1 MKPYIMKKINVL
13 LLLCL
18 LLVGINSTAQ
28 NVYEWYQDGI
38 VVFQLKTTTNYTIPS
53 RDKHVDIKQ
62 VDFISSIQNQY
73 GIYEMTQLHPND
85 KDELLR
91 RTYQIKFNA
100 VDKVDA
106 IIRDIAQI
114 PVIEYAE
121 KKELHGHFLTPN
133 DLGANTTTGTG
144 MWHLY
149 RMNAQQA
156 WDLSTGS
163 ANVVV
168 AVADDAILSTH
179 QDLTNKLVTGYDAPT
194 GGSNTNPCG
203 SNDGNHGTHVSGTV
217 GAQTNNGIG
226 VASIGFNVSVMP
238 VKIGNCNGQLTH
250 GYEGINWAANNGAD
264 VINMS
269 WGGGGFSNYGQNVCN
284 AAFNAGSI
292 LVAAAGNDGT
302 NQQFYPAAYN
312 NVIAVASTTTN
323 DAKSGFSQ
331 YGTWITVSA
340 PGSAIRSTWATS
352 NTAYSRI
359 QGTSMASPNVAG
371 LVGLMKSYVPTVSNT
386 NIINCLLSS
395 AANINAA
402 NPSYIGQL
410 GTGRI
415 DAFAALQCM
424 GLYNVNVDAGISAIN
439 SPSSTVCGAS
449 FTPQVTLRNFGAN
462 TLTSVTINYEWN
474 GNPQTFNW
482 TGSLTTGQTT
492 LITLPVQSGGA
503 GSYTFT
509 ASTSNPNNTTDENP
523 GNNSSS
529 ISFVMDPNGQVVDL
543 TLITDC
549 YGDEITWNIT
559 NEDGLQ
565 VTTGGPYANITG
577 GATNNY
583 ALCLPVGC
591 YTFNIIDTYGDGMYG
606 SQWQN
611 CSVNGNYYMT
621 DEGGATLFQ
630 MTAANADFGY
640 GTSHNFCVIAPNVFN
655 DAGVA
660 QIASPSGLVCSS
672 TINPEVELRNFGLNA
687 LTSADI
693 NYQTSGGL
701 QTFSWTGNLA
711 SGQSTNVVLPAIG
724 VTSGSITITA
734 YTSSPNGVADDN
746 SANDQSQKALMV
758 YSGAGLPLPFT
769 ETFENS
775 PFTTNWTIDNP
786 DNETTWEVVTV
797 SGTAPGN
804 KAAKM
809 DFFNYAQASR
819 RDGMISPKLNLA
831 GYSSV
836 DLTFEHAYRRFNQTA
851 TDSLIVY
858 VSADCGNTYNR
869 VFARGENGT
878 GTFATATTTTVA
890 FNPANSGEWCMGT
903 VGSDCYSVNL
913 DSYIGQQVLI
923 KFEGFNAGTV
933 GNNLYIDN
941 INVIGI
947 PANNTPTPSFTE
959 NSQIICEGGSVAF
972 TDQSTANITGWN
984 WSFPGGSPTTST
996 SQNPTVTY
1004 PSAGNY
1010 DVTLE
1015 VTNAF
1020 GTETITVTNHI
1031 TVNTP
1036 PNVTI
1041 SSPSTT
1047 ICEGSSTNLV
1057 ASGANSYTWDN
1068 GLGSGPSKTVSPTT
1082 TTTYEVTGSA
1092 GQGCTNTQSITITVI
1107 PQPNVSSSAT
1117 ETSIC
1122 NGNNTTISASGAD
1135 TYSWNNGL
1143 GAGAIHS
1150 VSPTQTTT
1158 YTVTGTVGTCTN
1170 TSSITVTVIE
1180 EAELQVNAG
1189 SLSICEGEGTTISAN
1204 GGTDYTWN
1212 PPLGL
1217 SSTTGSPVTA
1227 SPTVTTTYTV
1237 EGNTTCGPA
1246 TANITITV
1254 TEAPPTPIIYQQG
1267 NVLSTTVSGGS
1278 SVQWYLNG
1286 SPIAGATSANYTI
1299 SENGT
1304 YTVVITNGNG
1314 CSSSSAATNAEL
1326 DTSGLEEN
1334 NLGFGYLLFPNP
1346 THGEFK
1352 LTVYGLTEA
1361 VNFKIYDVL
1370 GKEINLNKETSIS
1383 SNSTLN
1389 FDLTGYSEGV
1399 YFISFSTIK
1408 GTIIEK
1414 IVLQK

>member
-1 MKPYIMKKINVL
+1 MKKINIL
-13 LLLCL
+13 LLLCML
-18 LLVGINSTAQ
+18 FVGINSTAQ
-28 NVYEWYQDGI
+28 KVYEWYQDGI
-38 VVFQLKTTTNYTIPS
+38 VVFQLKTTTSYTIPS
-53 RDKHVDIKQ
+53 RDKQVDFKQ
-62 VDFISSIQNQY
+62 VDFISLIQDQY

-106 IIRDIAQI
+106 IIRDIAQV

-163 ANVVV
+163 ANIVV
-168 AVADDAILSTH
+168 AVTDDAILSTH

-217 GAQTNNGIG
+217 GAESNNGIG
-226 VASIGFNVSVMP
+226 VASIGYNVSVMP

-269 WGGGGFSNYGQNVCN
+269 WGGGGSSNYGQNVCN

-340 PGSAIRSTWATS
+340 PGSAIRSTWAS
-352 NTAYSRI
+352 GNTAYNRI

-371 LVGLMKSYVPTVSNT
+371 LIGLMKSYVPNVSNA
-386 NIINCLLSS
+386 NIINCLLST
-395 AANINAA
+395 AANINSV

-410 GTGRI
+410 GSGRI
-415 DAFAALQCM
+415 DALAALQCM
-424 GLYNVNVDAGISAIN
+424 GLYNVNVDAGISAIS
-439 SPSSTVCGAS
+439 SPSSTICGAS

-462 TLTSVTINYEWN
+462 TLTSVIINYEWN
-474 GNPQTFNW
+474 GNPQTYNW
-482 TGSLTTGQTT
+482 SGNLTTGQTV
-492 LITLPVQSGGA
+492 LVTLPVQSGGA
-503 GSYTFT
+503 GNYTFT
-509 ASTSNPNNTTDENP
+509 ASTSNPNNSTDENL
-523 GNNSSS
+523 GNNASSVN
-529 ISFVMDPNGQVVDL
+529 FAMDPNGQIVDL
-543 TLITDC
+543 TVITDC
-549 YGDEITWNIT
+549 YGEEITWNIT
-559 NEDGLQ
+559 DEDGLQ
-565 VTTGGPYANITG
+565 VATGGPYTNVAG

-630 MTAANADFGY
+630 MTAANANFGFS
-640 GTSHNFCVIAPNVFN
+640 TSHNFCVIAPNVFN
-655 DAGVA
+655 DAGIV
-660 QIASPSGLVCSS
+660 QINSPDGLVCSS
-672 TINPEVELRNFGLNA
+672 TINPEIELRNFGLNP
-687 LTSADI
+687 LTTVDI

-701 QTFSWTGNLA
+701 QTFSWTGNLT

-746 SANDQSQKALMV
+746 SANDQTQKTLMV

-786 DNETTWEVVTV
+786 DNETTWEIATVT
-797 SGTAPGN
+797 GTAPGN
-804 KAAKM
+804 KAAKI

-858 VSADCGNTYNR
+858 VSTDCGNTYNR

-890 FNPANSGEWCMGT
+890 FNPANSDEWCMGT

-913 DSYIGQQVLI
+913 DSYIGQQILI

-941 INVIGI
+941 INVIGVPTDNI
-947 PANNTPTPSFTE
+947 PTPSFTE
-959 NSQIICEGGSVAF
+959 NTQIVCEGGSITF

-984 WSFPGGSPTTST
+984 WSFPGGSPATST

-1010 DVTLE
+1010 NVTLE
-1015 VTNAF
+1015 VTNSF
-1020 GTETITVTNHI
+1020 GTESITLTNHI
-1031 TVNTP
+1031 TVNTL
-1036 PNVTI
+1036 PNVSI

-1047 ICEGSSTNLV
+1047 ICEGSSVNLV
-1057 ASGANSYTWDN
+1057 ASGANTYTWDN

-1092 GQGCTNTQSITITVI
+1092 GQGCTNTETITITVT
-1107 PQPNVSSSAT
+1107 PQPIVSSTAT

-1122 NGNNTTISASGAD
+1122 NGDNTTISASGAD

-1143 GAGAIHS
+1143 GAGALHT

-1158 YTVTGTVGTCTN
+1158 YIVTGTVGTCTN
-1170 TSSITVTVIE
+1170 TSTVTITVIE
-1180 EAELQVNAG
+1180 EAALQVNAG
-1189 SLSICEGEGTTISAN
+1189 SASICEGNSTTISAN
-1204 GGTDYTWN
+1204 GGTGYTWS

-1217 SSTTGSPVTA
+1217 SSTTGNPVTA

-1237 EGNTTCGPA
+1237 VGNTTCGTA

-1254 TEAPPTPIIYQQG
+1254 TAAPPTPIIYQQG
-1267 NVLSTTVSGGS
+1267 NVLSTTASGGAS
-1278 SVQWYLNG
+1278 IQWYLNG
-1286 SPIAGATSANYTI
+1286 SPIAGATNANYTI

-1304 YTVVITNGNG
+1304 YTVVITNNDG
-1314 CSSSSAATNAEL
+1314 CSSTSEATNAEL
-1326 DTSGLEEN
+1326 DTSGLAEN
-1334 NLGFGYLLFPNP
+1334 DLGFGYVIYPNP

-1352 LTVYGLTEA
+1352 LTVHGLTET
-1361 VNFKIYDVL
+1361 VNFKLYDVL

-1383 SNSTLN
+1383 TNSTLN

-1399 YFISFSTIK
+1399 YFISFSTVK
-1408 GTIIEK
+1408 GTVIEK

>member
-1 MKPYIMKKINVL
+1 MKKINVIL
-13 LLLCL
+13 LLSMLF
-18 LLVGINSTAQ
+18 VGLSSSAQ

-53 RDKHVDIKQ
+53 RDKIVNIKQ
-62 VDFISSIQNQY
+62 VDFIASIQEKY

-100 VDKVDA
+100 IDKVDA
-106 IIRDIAQI
+106 IIREISQL

-121 KKELHGHFLTPN
+121 RKELHGHFLTPN
-133 DLGANTTTGTG
+133 DLGANSTTGTG

-149 RMNAQQA
+149 RINAQQA

-163 ANVVV
+163 SNVVV
-168 AVADDAILSTH
+168 AVTDNAILSTH
-179 QDLTNKLVTGYDAPT
+179 PDLTNKLVTGYDAPT

-217 GAQTNNGIG
+217 GAQTNNGVG

-250 GYEGINWAANNGAD
+250 GYEGINWAANNGAH

-302 NQQFYPAAYN
+302 TQQFYPAAYN

-331 YGTWITVSA
+331 YGTWITISA
-340 PGSAIRSTWATS
+340 PGSAIYSTYAT
-352 NTAYSRI
+352 TAYARI

-371 LVGLMKSYVPTVSNT
+371 LIGLMKSYVPTVSNAD
-386 NIINCLLSS
+386 IINCLLSS
-395 AANINAA
+395 ADNINAA

-410 GTGRI
+410 GSGRI
-415 DAFAALQCM
+415 NAFAALQCM
-424 GLYNVNVDAGISAIN
+424 GLYNVNVDAGITAIN
-439 SPSSTVCGAS
+439 SPSSTVCGSS
-449 FTPQVTLRNFGAN
+449 FTPQVTLRNFGAL
-462 TLTSVTINYEWN
+462 TLTSVTVNYEWN
-474 GNPQTFNW
+474 GTPLTYNW
-482 TGSLTTGQTT
+482 TGSLSTGQTT
-492 LITLPVQSGGA
+492 LITLPLQSGGA

-509 ASTSNPNNTTDENP
+509 AYTSNPNNTTDGNP

-529 ISFVMDPNGQVVDL
+529 IGFAMDPNGQVVDL

-559 NEDGLQ
+559 NDDGLQ
-565 VTTGGPYANITG
+565 VASGGPYTIVAG
-577 GATNNY
+577 GITNNY
-583 ALCLPVGC
+583 PLCLPVGC

-630 MTAANADFGY
+630 MTATNANFGF

-655 DAGVA
+655 DAGIV
-660 QIASPSGLVCSS
+660 QINTPGGLVCSS
-672 TINPEVELRNFGLNA
+672 TINPEVELRNFGLNT
-687 LTSADI
+687 LTAVNI

-701 QTFSWTGNLA
+701 QTHSWTGSLA
-711 SGQSTNVVLPAIG
+711 SGQSTNVTLPAIG
-724 VTSGSITITA
+724 VTSGSITLTA
-734 YTSSPNGVADDN
+734 YTSSPNGVSDDN
-746 SANDQSQKALMV
+746 TANDQAQKPLMV
-758 YSGAGLPLPFT
+758 YSGNGLPLPFT

-786 DNETTWEVVTV
+786 DNETTWEIVTV
-797 SGTAPGN
+797 AGTTPGN

-819 RDGMISPKLNLA
+819 RDGMVSPKLNLA

-836 DLTFEHAYRRFNQTA
+836 NLTFEHAYRRFNQTA

-858 VSADCGNTYNR
+858 VSTDCGNTYNR

-903 VGSDCYSVNL
+903 VGSDCYSINL
-913 DSYIGQQVLI
+913 NSYIGQQVLI

-941 INVIGI
+941 INITGV
-947 PANNTPTPSFTE
+947 PSENTPTPSFTE
-959 NSQIICEGGSVAF
+959 NSQIICEGGSVSF

-984 WSFPGGSPTTST
+984 WSFPGGVPATSN
-996 SQNPTVTY
+996 SANPIVTY
-1004 PSAGNY
+1004 PNSGSYN
-1010 DVTLE
+1010 VTLE
-1015 VTNAF
+1015 VTNSF
-1020 GTETITVTNHI
+1020 GTESITMTNHI

-1041 SSPSTT
+1041 NAPNTT
-1047 ICEGSSTNLV
+1047 ICQGSSVNMV

-1068 GLGSGPSKTVSPTT
+1068 GLGSGPSKTVSPVN

-1092 GQGCTNTQSITITVI
+1092 GQGCSNTESITITVI
-1107 PQPNVSSSAT
+1107 PQPSINATAT

-1122 NGNNTTISASGAD
+1122 NGDNTTINASGGD
-1135 TYSWNNGL
+1135 SYIWDNGI
-1143 GAGAIHS
+1143 GAGASHL
-1150 VSPTQTTT
+1150 VSPSQTTS
-1158 YTVTGTVGTCTN
+1158 YTVTGTVGTCSN
-1170 TSSITVTVIE
+1170 TSTVTIIVTTE
-1180 EAELQVNAG
+1180 GTLQVNAG
-1189 SLSICEGEGTTISAN
+1189 NTTICEGDQTTISVD
-1204 GGTDYTWN
+1204 GGTSYTWS
-1212 PPLGL
+1212 PPTGL
-1217 SSTTGSPVTA
+1217 SSTTGSPIIA
-1227 SPTVTTTYTV
+1227 SPITTTTYIV
-1237 EGNTTCGPA
+1237 EGNTTCGTA
-1246 TANITITV
+1246 TSNVTITV
-1254 TEAPPTPIIYQQG
+1254 NPAPATPIIFQQG
-1267 NVLSTTVSGGS
+1267 NVLSTSVPGGS

-1286 SPIAGATSANYTI
+1286 SPIAGATNANHTI
-1299 SENGT
+1299 TENGT
-1304 YTVVITNGNG
+1304 YTVVITNNSNG
-1314 CSSSSAATNAEL
+1314 CSSSSVATNAEM
-1326 DTSGLEEN
+1326 DTSGLDEN
-1334 NLGFGYLLFPNP
+1334 ELGFNYIVYPNP
-1346 THGEFK
+1346 THGEFI
-1352 LTVYGLTEA
+1352 LTVSNITETI
-1361 VNFKIYDVL
+1361 NIKLYDVL
-1370 GKEINLNKETSIS
+1370 GKEINLNVE
-1383 SNSTLN
+1383 STVSENTILN
-1389 FDLTGYSEGV
+1389 FNLSSYSDGV
-1399 YFISFSTIK
+1399 YFLSISTSK
-1408 GTIIEK
+1408 GNLIEK